1 MRASVA
7 FEPVPDQAA
16 VLAWL
21 EHRYGLSSAVF
32 AGHRFWHRPG
42 SPAIWIAAAD
52 CLPPPGL
59 RLEACG
65 LLMSREPLPRAKPT
79 SVFLQRFAASATRNV
94 VDLDT
99 EGTGRFLRGETQPL
113 PAGSEGRGFCV
124 VRAAGRVLGC
134 GQVTDGELVSLLPR
148 AWVEMLTCA

>member
-1 MRASVA
+1 LRASAA
-7 FEPVPDQAA
+7 FEPVPDQGA

-21 EHRYGLSSAVF
+21 DFRYGLTADTF

-42 SPAIWIAAAD
+42 TPSIWIAAAD
-52 CLPPPGL
+52 CAPPPGL
-59 RLEACG
+59 RLEAFG

-79 SVFLQRFAASATRNV
+79 SVFLQRFAATATRNV
-94 VDLDT
+94 FDLDV
-99 EGTGRFLRGETQPL
+99 EAAGRFLRGETQPL
-113 PAGSEGRGFCV
+113 PAGSEGKGFCV

-134 GQVTDGELVSLLPR
+134 GQATEGMLVSLLPR